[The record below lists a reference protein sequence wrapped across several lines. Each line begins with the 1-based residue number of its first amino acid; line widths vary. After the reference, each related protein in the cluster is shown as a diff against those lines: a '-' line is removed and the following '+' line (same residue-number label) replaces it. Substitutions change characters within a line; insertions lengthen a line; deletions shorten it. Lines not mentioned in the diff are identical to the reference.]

1 MYLPE
6 KVAHRACL
14 SVKLDRSPHRPIVAH
29 FVVHLP
35 LCLYVLFRVVGPLH
49 IIGGGGG
56 GGGEGTVAFLL
67 ANLRRRLHID
77 FLWCICRLDNVVL
90 LVHCCVLQVSCIQ
103 GTPLCPVSCRTLQF
117 FVISAMD

>member
-49 IIGGGGG
+49 IIGGGG
-56 GGGEGTVAFLL
+56 ESTSNRFF
-67 ANLRRRLHID
+67 HMQHTD
-77 FLWCICRLDNVVL
+77 FEN
-90 LVHCCVLQVSCIQ
+90 LVHFSLMTDTFTQASGRMWDRHGAIPM
-103 GTPLCPVSCRTLQF
+103 GGPF
-117 FVISAMD
+117 SAQAADLE